1 MDIQRDPESDA
12 LMQRFG
18 PSRMPCLLTPE
29 VICVPHINAP
39 ARATQ
44 IVFLRS
50 DDFAELLESGSLER
64 ANVA

>member
-1 MDIQRDPESDA
+1 MENQYDPEIDA
-12 LMQRFG
+12 LMWPLS
-18 PSRMPCLLTPE
+18 PSRTLSLLAPE

-44 IVFLRS
+44 IVFLGS
-50 DDFAELLESGSLER
+50 DDFAELLEFGSLER